1 MIRSIAT
8 PLDSQVSAEQGL
20 GTQILGNKYGI
31 RRPNKAHTA
40 TAHRVAR
47 RFQTEFNEGDGFDIQ
62 TDDIIV
68 EVETTATMFD
78 SATRLAEQ
86 KGPIYIALT
95 NKDGVADALRA
106 ISNLR
111 VGIMDAHGN
120 IVRESHNPV

>member
-1 MIRSIAT
+1 MIRSIST
-8 PLDSQVSAEQGL
+8 PLDHQISAEQEL
-20 GTQILGNKYGI
+20 GTQILGKKYGI

-78 SATRLAEQ
+78 SAARLAREQ
-86 KGPIYIALT
+86 GPVYIALT
-95 NKDGVADALRA
+95 NKDGVADALRS
-106 ISNLR
+106 IPNLR

-120 IVRESHNPV
+120 IVRESQNPC